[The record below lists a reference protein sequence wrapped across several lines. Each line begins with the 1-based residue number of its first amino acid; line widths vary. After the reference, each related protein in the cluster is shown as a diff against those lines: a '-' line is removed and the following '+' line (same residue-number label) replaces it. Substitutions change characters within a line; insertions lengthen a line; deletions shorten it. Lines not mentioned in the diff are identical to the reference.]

1 MKKSRLGFTLGSAFA
16 RTSTISI
23 IIDAVMLILGLFAGF
38 MNANWSGF
46 FSALCGWILAIVFS
60 ETNAVITVILDA
72 LKIKSKQYIIFLIQL
87 WGLKLIAVC
96 ALGAIFLSFVS
107 LKTAVFFFLLVFT
120 VFVCTIKNL
129 IITAT
134 AQIL

>member
-1 MKKSRLGFTLGSAFA
+1 MKKSRLGFSLGSAFA

-23 IIDAVMLILGLFAGF
+23 IIDAVMLVLGLFAGF

-107 LKTAVFFFLLVFT
+107 LKTAVFFFLLVLR
-120 VFVCTIKNL
+120 VWEL
-129 IITAT
+129 Y
-134 AQIL
+134 